1 MTTEIENAYTT
12 IARQITSPVG
22 QCVLIL
28 GPELVIN
35 KDGIGYKNYFRD
47 ILPKKSK
54 YFDSENLFYFY
65 DQSDCFTVKDKVI
78 KYYEEVGDPAL
89 IEMISRI
96 PFPLIINVNPDKA
109 INKIY
114 KNKGIPFAEGHF
126 TKDSK
131 TEFNSLIPIPSKEIP
146 VIYNIFGTIDV
157 EQSLILTHKKLY
169 QTIEFLLP
177 KKSLPDNIELF
188 LNETANSFIFL
199 GFKFD
204 SWQYQLL
211 CHKLIIKSQEDVKTN
226 ISSIDIIENEN
237 VSIIMNNSFDMKFTS
252 QNPMQ
257 CIQNIIR
264 NIESIQKDKNIQ
276 YLRPKNPNGAYSTF
290 ISYARKDD
298 SNIEREN
305 IVNYIEK
312 QFNTNNQNNIY
323 QLFRDRNDLKY
334 GDSIDSFM
342 THIGVGKTVIRV
354 ISHKYLTSIFCMI
367 EAYRMQTYMDN
378 DKRIY
383 TIVMDD
389 ADIHSKD
396 SIKKYKDYWFNECQT
411 ILNDPTKL
419 GNGNYDDYVKIY
431 RFIDTFIAEIK
442 DQVHL
447 QLAYTDVNKKNDLI
461 APSEYTINDTKKPEF
476 EQFLSN
482 VFSKMQEQ

>member
-12 IARQITSPVG
+12 IARHITSPVG

-28 GPELVIN
+28 GPELVIDKN
-35 KDGIGYKNYFRD
+35 GIGYKKYFRD
-47 ILPKKSK
+47 ILPEKSK

-65 DQSDCFTVKDKVI
+65 DQSDCFVVKDKVI
-78 KYYEEVGDPAL
+78 KYYKEVGDPAL

-114 KNKGIPFAEGHF
+114 KNKGIPFAEGYF

-131 TEFNSLIPIPSKEIP
+131 TEFNSLIPIPSKDKP
-146 VIYNIFGTIDV
+146 VIFNIFGTIDV
-157 EQSLILTHKKLY
+157 EQSLILAHKKLY

-226 ISSIDIIENEN
+226 ISSLDIIENEN

-257 CIQNIIR
+257 CIHNIIEYCEKE
-264 NIESIQKDKNIQ
+264 NPGS
-276 YLRPKNPNGAYSTF
+276 LRPKNINGAYSTF
-290 ISYARKDD
+290 LSYAHKDD
-298 SNIEREN
+298 SNTEREN

-312 QFNTNNQNNIY
+312 QFNAKNLNNTF
-323 QLFRDRNDLKY
+323 QLFRDRDDLKY
-334 GDSIDSFM
+334 GNSIDSFM
-342 THIGVGKTVIRV
+342 THIGIGKTVIRI
-354 ISHKYLTSIFCMI
+354 ISHKYLTSVYCMK
-367 EAYRMQTYMDN
+367 EAYRMHTYT
-378 DKRIY
+378 DKEQRIF
-383 TIVMDD
+383 TVVMND
-389 ADIHSKD
+389 ADIHSVN
-396 SIKKYKDYWFNECQT
+396 SVKKYKDYWFNECQS
-411 ILNDPTKL
+411 ILQDPTKL
-419 GNGNYDDYVKIY
+419 EKSNYDEYVSIY
-431 RFIDTFIAEIK
+431 RFIDEFMAEVL
-442 DQVHL
+442 DQKYL
-447 QLAYTDVNKKNDLI
+447 ELNYTDVSKSSDTIEPEEFIISDAKK
-461 APSEYTINDTKKPEF
+461 AEF
-476 EQFLSN
+476 EQFLSD
-482 VFSKMQEQ
+482 VFNKMQEQ

>member
-1 MTTEIENAYTT
+1 MTSEIENAYTT

-28 GPELVIN
+28 GPELIVN

-47 ILPKKSK
+47 ILPEKSK
-54 YFDSENLFYFY
+54 YFDAENLFYFY

-78 KYYEEVGDPAL
+78 KYYKEVGDPAL

-96 PFPLIINVNPDKA
+96 QFPLIINVNPDKS

-114 KNKGIPFAEGHF
+114 KNKGIPFAEGYF

-131 TEFNSLIPIPSKEIP
+131 TVFNSSIPIPSKEMP

-157 EQSLILTHKKLY
+157 EQSLILAHKKLY

-199 GFKFD
+199 GFRFD

-226 ISSIDIIENEN
+226 ISSIDIMENEN
-237 VSIIMNNSFDMKFTS
+237 VSIIMNNSFDMKFTA
-252 QNPMQ
+252 QNPIQ
-257 CIQNIIR
+257 CIHNIIEYCEE
-264 NIESIQKDKNIQ
+264 ESPGS
-276 YLRPKNPNGAYSTF
+276 LRPKNPNGAYSTF
-290 ISYARKDD
+290 ISYAHKDD
-298 SNIEREN
+298 NNSEREN

-312 QFNTNNQNNIY
+312 QFNLNNQNNTF
-323 QLFRDRNDLKY
+323 QLFRDKDDLKY
-334 GDSIDSFM
+334 GHSIDSFM
-342 THIGVGKTVIRV
+342 THIGIGKTVIRV
-354 ISHKYLTSIFCMI
+354 ITHKYLTSVYCMK
-367 EAYRMQTYMDN
+367 EAYRMHTYSDK
-378 DKRIY
+378 DKRIF
-383 TIVMDD
+383 TVVMND

-396 SIKKYKDYWFNECQT
+396 GPNKYKDYWFKECQS
-411 ILNDPTKL
+411 ILQDPSRLEKS
-419 GNGNYDDYVKIY
+419 NYDEYVNIY
-431 RFIDTFIAEIK
+431 RYIDNFIAEVL
-442 DQVHL
+442 DQKYL
-447 QLAYTDVNKKNDLI
+447 QLDYADIKSNESADAVDYIIT
-461 APSEYTINDTKKPEF
+461 DTKKGDF
-476 EQFLSN
+476 EQFLSD
-482 VFSKMQEQ
+482 VFNKMQEQ